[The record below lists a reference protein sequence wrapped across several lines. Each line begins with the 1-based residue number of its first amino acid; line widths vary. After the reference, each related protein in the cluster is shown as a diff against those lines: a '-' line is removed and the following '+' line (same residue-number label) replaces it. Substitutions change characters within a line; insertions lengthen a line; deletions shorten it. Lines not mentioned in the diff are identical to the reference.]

1 MKLKG
6 SGGSGNRTRGLWHQR
21 LICYPLHH
29 QVIMYKTAQIYASK
43 IFFTSDNSRNED
55 FVSIKKDALPSD
67 LPDSTSIIE
76 DREEAIESAVLSLPK
91 DIPLLILGRGH
102 EEFLDIKNKII
113 AHSDISS
120 VKRFF

>member
-1 MKLKG
+1 M
-6 SGGSGNRTRGLWHQR
+6 
-21 LICYPLHH
+21 
-29 QVIMYKTAQIYASK
+29 
-43 IFFTSDNSRNED
+43 
-55 FVSIKKDALPSD
+55 SIKKDALPSD